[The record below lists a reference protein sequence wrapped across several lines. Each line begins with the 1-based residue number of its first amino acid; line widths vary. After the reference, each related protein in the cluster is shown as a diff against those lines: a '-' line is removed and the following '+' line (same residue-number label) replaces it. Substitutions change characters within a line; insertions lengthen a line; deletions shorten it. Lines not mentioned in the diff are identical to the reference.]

1 MKYTNEHDDS
11 FFHTRFLSKRGK
23 TKYTNKMKSNMAVI
37 KFSCDIILRLIYI
50 TNTIV

>member
-11 FFHTRFLSKRGK
+11 FFHKRFVSKRGK

-50 TNTIV
+50 SNTIV